1 MSTSIF
7 PNSQLYGT
15 GYCALFVRGI
25 SPAELLTRVSGREI
39 QPVPLTRLEVDAV
52 KAPLGEDIDEDDV
65 PELNVDE
72 LHSSG
77 MLGNSGPL
85 LRAGTHN
92 DWSFVIESEGPY
104 LASDEIIAAASRD
117 TVALSARLSETGSTW
132 ISYAENSEILSSF
145 DPLFPQHDHGKRPA
159 TLEELTGFREAIDSG
174 NRSEAYEN
182 AVRKIQQELQCAVPQ
197 EADAARLLAVRVA
210 GGY

>member
-1 MSTSIF
+1 VSTSIF

-15 GYCALFVRGI
+15 GYCALFVRGV
-25 SPAELLTRVSGREI
+25 SPTELLTRVSGGEI
-39 QPVPLTRLEVDAV
+39 QPVLVTRLEADAV
-52 KAPLGEDIDEDDV
+52 KALGEDIDEDDV

-77 MLGNSGPL
+77 MLDNSGPL

-92 DWSFVIESEGPY
+92 NWSFVIESEGPY
-104 LASDEIIAAASRD
+104 LASDEILAAASRD

-145 DPLFPQHDHGKRPA
+145 DPLFPQHDYGKRPA

-174 NRSEAYEN
+174 DRSEAYEN

-197 EADAARLLAVRVA
+197 EADAGRLLAVRIA

>member
-1 MSTSIF
+1 MSTSVF

-15 GYCALFVRGI
+15 GYCALFARGI
-25 SPAELLTRVSGREI
+25 SPTELLTRVSGREI
-39 QPVPLTRLEVDAV
+39 QPVLLTRLEADAI
-52 KAPLGEDIDEDDV
+52 KSLGEDIDEEDV
-65 PELNVDE
+65 PDLNVDE

-77 MLGNSGPL
+77 MLDNSGPL
-85 LRAGTHN
+85 LRAGIHG
-92 DWSFVIESEGPY
+92 DWSFVVEPEGPY
-104 LASDEIIAAASRD
+104 LASDEIFASVSRD

-145 DPLFPQHDHGKRPA
+145 DPLFPQHDYGKRPA

-174 NRSEAYEN
+174 DRSEAYEN

-197 EADAARLLAVRVA
+197 EADAAKLLAVRVA
-210 GGY
+210 GVY

>member
-7 PNSQLYGT
+7 PNSQLYRT
-15 GYCALFVRGI
+15 GYCALFVRGV
-25 SPAELLTRVSGREI
+25 SPTELLTRVSGGEI
-39 QPVPLTRLEVDAV
+39 QPVLVTRLEADAV
-52 KAPLGEDIDEDDV
+52 KALGEDIDEDDV

-77 MLGNSGPL
+77 MLDNSGPL

-92 DWSFVIESEGPY
+92 NWSFVIESEGPY
-104 LASDEIIAAASRD
+104 LASDEILAAASRD

-145 DPLFPQHDHGKRPA
+145 DPLFPQHDYGKRPA

-174 NRSEAYEN
+174 DRSEAYEN

-197 EADAARLLAVRVA
+197 EADAGRLLAVRIA

>member
-7 PNSQLYGT
+7 PNSQLYET
-15 GYCALFVRGI
+15 GYCALFVRGV
-25 SPAELLTRVSGREI
+25 SPTELLTRVSGGEI
-39 QPVPLTRLEVDAV
+39 QPVLVTRLEADAV
-52 KAPLGEDIDEDDV
+52 KALGEDIDEDDV

-77 MLGNSGPL
+77 MLDNSGPL

-92 DWSFVIESEGPY
+92 NWSFVIESEGPY
-104 LASDEIIAAASRD
+104 LASDEILAAASRD

-145 DPLFPQHDHGKRPA
+145 DPLFPQHDYGKRPA

-174 NRSEAYEN
+174 DRSEAYEN

-197 EADAARLLAVRVA
+197 EADAGRLLAVRIA